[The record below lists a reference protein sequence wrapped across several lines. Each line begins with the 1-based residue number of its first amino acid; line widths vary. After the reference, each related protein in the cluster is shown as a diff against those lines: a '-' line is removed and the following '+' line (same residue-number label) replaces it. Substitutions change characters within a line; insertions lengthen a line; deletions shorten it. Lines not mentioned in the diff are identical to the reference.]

1 MLKIL
6 LCVGAF
12 SLCLLLAWLLTRK
25 YRLRKD
31 FYYNLSLFNERLYNE
46 VSYTREPLPSFI
58 EKQPFGGDFKKI
70 LTERSANGFRPGD
83 CAIPYLKEDER
94 KFLDDYLSM
103 IGKSDA
109 ASQKKLPG
117 IPPRRSGGAQAGERR
132 GVQKAFFSL
141 YKTRRAGGVGSRHPD
156 RVMPSEGAMDI
167 DIIFKIA
174 AVGIIVTIVCQILK
188 KSDRDDIAT
197 IVSLAGLII
206 VLTVVLD
213 MVADL
218 FGSIRSIFDL
228 F

>member
-1 MLKIL
+1 MGGSFARSDEAAMLKLL

-109 ASQKKLPG
+109 SVAKKLPG
-117 IPPRRSGGAQAGERR
+117 IPPRRSGGAQ
-132 GVQKAFFSL
+132 
-141 YKTRRAGGVGSRHPD
+141 RRAKR
-156 RVMPSEGAMDI
+156 RT
-167 DIIFKIA
+167 K
-174 AVGIIVTIVCQILK
+174 
-188 KSDRDDIAT
+188 
-197 IVSLAGLII
+197 
-206 VLTVVLD
+206 
-213 MVADL
+213 
-218 FGSIRSIFDL
+218 SIFL
-228 F
+228 SI